1 MEVLPYLPSYCEA
14 CLAIFDSNTPQFFHP
29 SERESFAH
37 FLQDPN
43 CTYLVMEHD
52 DAIVGCGGFHLDD
65 SKTQARLCWGMIHQS
80 AQRQGLGRFLLLYRI
95 REIGKAGAVERVTL
109 QTTPAAA
116 TFYEKQGFK
125 RVQPTDVH
133 LVDLV
138 MKLTVC
144 P

>member
-1 MEVLPYLPSYCEA
+1 MEVIQYQPSHLDA
-14 CLAIFDSNTPQFFHP
+14 CLAVFDSNTPAFFQP
-29 SERESFAH
+29 AERKFFAQ
-37 FLQDPN
+37 FLQELN
-43 CTYLVMEHD
+43 SNYIVLKHD
-52 DAIVGCGGFHLDD
+52 EAIVGCGGFYLDD

-95 REIGKAGAVERVTL
+95 REISKAGAVQMVSL
-109 QTTPAAA
+109 QTSPGTA

-125 RVQPTDVH
+125 QTQSSHPEH
-133 LVDLV
+133 IEMV